1 MLFFLWYNIIGEI
14 MIIKE
19 YFTRGKV
26 DDLKNEDGIF
36 IGHGIIAVIDGVTS
50 KTSNLYKGQK
60 SGKIAKDIIL
70 KALENLKPEHTCE
83 QALLYINSELNRY
96 HKSLGQNNEW
106 FSAQIIIYNDHY
118 KEIWNF
124 EIVTV

>member
-50 KTSNLYKGQK
+50 KTSNLYKG
-60 SGKIAKDIIL
+60 
-70 KALENLKPEHTCE
+70 
-83 QALLYINSELNRY
+83 
-96 HKSLGQNNEW
+96 
-106 FSAQIIIYNDHY
+106 
-118 KEIWNF
+118 
-124 EIVTV
+124 